1 MQNSSTSSS
10 VWSVCPSVS
19 CCLSALWKMMRTSV
33 CSSEEMDQSLDVP
46 LSVEETRAEP
56 AQSSVRPCSS
66 THEEE
71 CVPPMKKGVVK
82 YTVSKELSIP
92 VAEFYTSTLKNKK
105 ANDGKIR
112 GFAPPSETVTSRTLS
127 TDWLYSETLKIDA
140 LLADGSK
147 FEANHGENVT
157 LPFPM
162 DKAEKADR
170 LRIIFS
176 ITETTKNLS
185 LIAQK
190 CVPHEGCTV
199 VDKSGVSVLVGGE
212 CVRVTIHNVNI
223 SRSGLYIAEAWFGKD
238 VCEVKAT
245 LVVNKAP
252 VSSSPAPPH
261 SSSSP
266 TPLSSSDL
274 HWLYALIPVFIII
287 FIIILVFCCFYPVS
301 QQKELE
307 NMIVSVAMNGCGEHS
322 EALLTSS

>member
-1 MQNSSTSSS
+1 MKLISTVFVLVS
-10 VWSVCPSVS
+10 V
-19 CCLSALWKMMRTSV
+19 
-33 CSSEEMDQSLDVP
+33 
-46 LSVEETRAEP
+46 
-56 AQSSVRPCSS
+56 
-66 THEEE
+66 
-71 CVPPMKKGVVK
+71 
-82 YTVSKELSIP
+82 
-92 VAEFYTSTLKNKK
+92 
-105 ANDGKIR
+105 
-112 GFAPPSETVTSRTLS
+112 
-127 TDWLYSETLKIDA
+127 DA

-147 FEANHGENVT
+147 IEANHGENVT

-170 LRIIFS
+170 LRIIFKE
-176 ITETTKNLS
+176 ETTKNLS
-185 LIAQK
+185 LISQK
-190 CVPHEGCTV
+190 CVPHEGCAV

-223 SRSGLYIAEAWFGKD
+223 SRSGLYIAQAFFGNN
-238 VCEVKAT
+238 VSEVKAT

-287 FIIILVFCCFYPVS
+287 IIIIIILVFCCFCRRRKASSQKQSASDDEGARETPAVS
-301 QQKELE
+301 RSS
-307 NMIVSVAMNGCGEHS
+307 VSTERIGKDDCVAVAMNGCGEHP